1 MNPREAQLRAKF
13 LALARDRLRRMGELV
28 PRLSD
33 AGERDEALRQ
43 LGRELHTLKGEAR
56 VLEFFPIATL
66 SHVTED
72 VLRHFRSEPE
82 QVSELLFRG
91 FDALFLCVHGA
102 TNGGDDTSDVTSTTE
117 AALRA
122 WLEGRAEPK
131 ENAPAAVQ
139 PSTAAREV
147 KLAPPAA
154 AAKPAAEASAA
165 QPGAAATSAAGRV
178 LRIPMAELDVLS
190 GFVTDASSSS
200 VLAQDRINEFVGVAE
215 SLVTL
220 LRRTIE
226 RQPTLLRGAAKEL
239 GEHAQRL
246 TRAAYAASDAE
257 LRVDSSLA
265 YVRKTVREIRL
276 QPLEDVFNTHR
287 SFVRSAARELGKE
300 VQVIVTGGDTAVDQR
315 VIARV
320 EEPLLH
326 LVRNAVSHGL
336 EPPEEREKAGKR
348 NVGTIRIEARQEGD
362 RVRVIVADDGRGLN
376 PAALVESAI
385 AAGQLSRD
393 AAATLTREEAIDLA
407 FVAGVSTAARTD
419 HMAGRGMGLDVV
431 RSTVENTGGSVQV
444 TTEIGIGTTWT
455 LYLPVTLSLLRVMTV
470 EASGSS
476 FAIPISSILGV
487 YRLAVKDIEKVD
499 GGEVTRQDGKILP
512 LIRLRE
518 VARIRGIRDIFVN
531 KLGLV
536 TLQHGDQVIG
546 LLVDRIRGEREIVSR
561 SLPALVGSWPLVA
574 GLMSTDA
581 GQVVPI
587 LRVSDLFEF
596 GAERQ
601 EARFRPSIEALTPIQ
616 RRIVYAEDS
625 FITRE
630 YVAGMLRSV
639 GFAVTEVGDGAEALL
654 ALRGERPDLLLT
666 DLQMPNLDGFELL
679 RRVRADPRLQGL
691 PIVVISTLESDE
703 VRRLAMDAGADAYL
717 VKAQFSPETVTSTL
731 RQFFE

>member
-28 PRLSD
+28 PRLSNV
-33 AGERDEALRQ
+33 AERDEALRQ

-72 VLRHFRSEPE
+72 VLRHFRTEPE

-91 FDALFLCVHGA
+91 FDALFLCVHSA
-102 TNGGDDTSDVTSTTE
+102 ANGGEDTSDATTSTE

-122 WLEGRAEPK
+122 WLEGRGEPK
-131 ENAPAAVQ
+131 ENVPADVQ
-139 PSTAAREV
+139 
-147 KLAPPAA
+147 PAA
-154 AAKPAAEASAA
+154 ATREIKVVPQPA
-165 QPGAAATSAAGRV
+165 GAAAIGAPQPVAASTSTAGRM

-200 VLAQDRINEFVGVAE
+200 VLAQDRISELVGVAE
-215 SLVTL
+215 SLAGL
-220 LRRTIE
+220 LRRTLE
-226 RQPTLLRGAAKEL
+226 RPARLRDAAKEL
-239 GEHAQRL
+239 EDHAQRL

-287 SFVRSAARELGKE
+287 SFVRSAAREAGKE

-336 EPPEEREKAGKR
+336 EPPEQREKAGKR
-348 NVGTIRIEARQEGD
+348 SVGTIRIEARQEGD
-362 RVRVIVADDGRGLN
+362 RVRVIVADDGCGLN
-376 PAALVESAI
+376 PSALVESAI

-393 AAATLTREEAIDLA
+393 AAAHLTREEAIELA
-407 FVAGVSTAARTD
+407 FVAGVSTAAKTD

-431 RSTVENTGGSVQV
+431 RSTVESTGGSVQV
-444 TTEIGIGTTWT
+444 ATQVGIGTTWT
-455 LYLPVTLSLLRVMTV
+455 LYLPLTLSLLRVMTV

-536 TLQHGDQVIG
+536 TLQHNDQVIG

-561 SLPALVGSWPLVA
+561 ALPTLLGSWPLVA
-574 GLMSTDA
+574 GLTSTDA

-587 LRVSDLFEF
+587 LRVSDLFEL

-601 EARFRPSIEALTPIQ
+601 EARFRPGTESTTSIQ

-666 DLQMPNLDGFELL
+666 DLQMPNVDGFELL
-679 RRVRADPRLQGL
+679 RRVRADASLQGL
-691 PIVVISTLESDE
+691 PIVVISTLDSDE

-717 VKAQFSPETVTSTL
+717 VKAQFSPESVTSTL